1 MSVANPRPPDAP
13 VTHGARVTDER
24 VGGGLEDSPALE
36 RLADQLSWYDHK
48 SVVAQRWYK
57 LLRMAQLVMS
67 ASIPVVAGFA
77 VAVHRRRGPRRGH
90 FVVEG
95 AQQLFGFHEDWIGYR
110 STAEAL
116 KHHKYLYLSHAP
128 PYAGKDRERVLAEQ
142 VESLV
147 SRENAQWILTQPKD
161 ATPEVEA

>member
-1 MSVANPRPPDAP
+1 MSVPNPGPPDAP

-24 VGGGLEDSPALE
+24 VGGGLEGSPAWE
-36 RLADQLSWYDHK
+36 RLTDQLSWYDHK

-67 ASIPVVAGFA
+67 VSIPVVVGFGAPSTVAA
-77 VAVHRRRGPRRGH
+77 VLGALIA
-90 FVVEG
+90 VVEG